1 MSDPERVEETRR
13 WIRFAHEDLEVA
25 GLLIEQRSVPRA
37 ACFHAQQAAEK
48 ALKALLIARDTEYP
62 RTHELFGLS
71 LLLPDAFDPG
81 ISDEE
86 LVRLSKWA
94 VEPRYPGD
102 MLEATREDAEAA
114 VEQARNVYETALK
127 DLEAH
132 GYDQK
137 DEEARDEPAEEES

>member
-13 WIRFAHEDLEVA
+13 WIRFAREDLEVA

-37 ACFHAQQAAEK
+37 ACFHAQQVAEK

-71 LLLPDAFDPG
+71 RLLPEALDPG

-86 LVRLSKWA
+86 LVGLSKWA

-137 DEEARDEPAEEES
+137 DEEVRDEPAEEES